1 METNLIGLVVL
12 VVFVSGCSQLPSG
25 GGSQPSEPQQLSGKG
40 LEVTEFRVTDKT
52 VSPGQTVSVF
62 LTLKNFHREEI
73 DIGEVSLYNLGLLES
88 SADSDGPCTPS
99 EIGQAKKGTAPVMEC
114 EWRVTAPEESEIG
127 GFSQGP
133 RESIVAN
140 IPYDS
145 VIKNYRPLK
154 VNFKPLS
161 QVNRTSKKAMS
172 FSNGEV
178 DVNMETETP
187 IPLGQ
192 EKLVDFS
199 VSKTGSGRIDGTYS
213 FDYTPSTV
221 FSGECPTQ
229 DEPILRDSLDFSC
242 PISLEGQN
250 QVTRNLFFT
259 IRYKYI
265 KSPSTTITI
274 VSDS

>member
-1 METNLIGLVVL
+1 METKILGLIAFAVA
-12 VVFVSGCSQLPSG
+12 VSGCSQLPSG

-73 DIGEVSLYNLGLLES
+73 NLGDISLRNLGSLES
-88 SADSDGPCTPS
+88 SAGPDGPCTPD
-99 EIGQAKKGTAPVMEC
+99 EIGQAKKGVAPVMEC
-114 EWRVTAPEESEIG
+114 EWRVTAPEEDEIG

-145 VIKNYRPLK
+145 IIKNYRPLK
-154 VNFKPLS
+154 VKFMPLS
-161 QVNRTSKKAMS
+161 QINRTSKKTIS

-187 IPLGQ
+187 VPLGQ
-192 EKLVDFS
+192 EKLVDFT
-199 VSKTGSGRIDGTYS
+199 VSKAGSGRIQGKYS

-221 FSGECPTQ
+221 FSEECPTQ
-229 DEPILRDSLDFSC
+229 DEPILKDSLDFSC
-242 PISLEGQN
+242 PISLEGQEE
-250 QVTRNLFFT
+250 VTRNLFFT

-265 KSPSTTITI
+265 KAPSTTITI
-274 VSDS
+274 VKDS